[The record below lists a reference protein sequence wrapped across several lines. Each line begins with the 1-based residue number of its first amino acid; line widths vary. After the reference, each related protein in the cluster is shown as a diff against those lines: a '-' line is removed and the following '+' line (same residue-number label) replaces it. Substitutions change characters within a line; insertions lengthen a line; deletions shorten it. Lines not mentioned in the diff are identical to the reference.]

1 MNITE
6 AEKKIPIKNRW
17 LENVWKNNQT
27 NALNDLYIKEIEIWP
42 AYISKINCDC
52 EKKIVLMIPN
62 EEKKS
67 WHYFPVKKLSPLL
80 KVITWPHD
88 DGFYCLSFPYSFRT
102 K

>member
-27 NALNDLYIKEIEIWP
+27 NALNDLYIKEIEICP

-52 EKKIVLMIPN
+52 EKKNCLNDTQRRKQKLALFSSKKTIPIVESNNM
-62 EEKKS
+62 
-67 WHYFPVKKLSPLL
+67 
-80 KVITWPHD
+80 T
-88 DGFYCLSFPYSFRT
+88 T
-102 K
+102 